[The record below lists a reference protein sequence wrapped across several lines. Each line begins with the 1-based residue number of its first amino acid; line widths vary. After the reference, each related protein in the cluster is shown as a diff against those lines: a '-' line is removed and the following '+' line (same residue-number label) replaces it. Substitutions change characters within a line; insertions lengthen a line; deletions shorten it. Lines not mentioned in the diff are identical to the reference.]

1 MNHSEHEKEVS
12 SCKGSSAE
20 ESREENCK
28 EKKRTRASSAKT
40 RSTRSSRARVSKTC
54 SEDINTKVPLPPTKP
69 IIWSVAE
76 LAVPNFS

>member
-1 MNHSEHEKEVS
+1 MMEDS
-12 SCKGSSAE
+12 SSE
-20 ESREENCK
+20 ESREENFK
-28 EKKRTRASSAKT
+28 EKKKTRASSAKT
-40 RSTRSSRARVSKTC
+40 RSTRKRTRVSKTC

>member
-28 EKKRTRASSAKT
+28 EKKKTRASSAKT
-40 RSTRSSRARVSKTC
+40 RSTRTRTRVSKTC
-54 SEDINTKVPLPPTKP
+54 SEDINTKGPLPATKP

-76 LAVPNFS
+76 LAVPKSS